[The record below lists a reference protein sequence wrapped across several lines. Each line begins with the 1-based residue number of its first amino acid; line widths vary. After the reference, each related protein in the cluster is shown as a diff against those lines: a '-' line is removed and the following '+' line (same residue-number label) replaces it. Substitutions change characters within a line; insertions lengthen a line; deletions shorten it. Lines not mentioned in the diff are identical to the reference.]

1 MTYEELV
8 LKVRD
13 VYEYADARA
22 VYEHIAVQVNITGE
36 INGAFYIEI
45 ANRQICVE
53 PYDYYDRD
61 ALVTVDTSVLL
72 SILDG
77 HLSYADAIASGSY
90 RIEGN
95 PEKIA
100 MLNKVKLRKGKKKK

>member
-36 INGAFYIEI
+36 ITGAFYIEI

-72 SILDG
+72 SLLDG
-77 HLSYADAIASGSY
+77 SLSYNDAVASGSY

-100 MLNKVKLRKGKKKK
+100 MLNKVKLSKTKNRK